1 MALPVNGSAIVYA
14 WRGKPR
20 LPTSTQCLPDV
31 ILHRSFTRPS
41 TAWGDRRLGN
51 EARQEELGVNKPY
64 NRLPCSCFLPTIVLP
79 RNTKERGFLI
89 ASVLT
94 FLNLGLYKVHTNPSL
109 HGQISG
115 TKGASTAKALVIQH
129 FECDEAIGCLDYD
142 SFVFLINAHHA
153 HTWAQWLV
161 FWVKKENV
169 LLRVGISTTGNI
181 MGGRD
186 INDDQ
191 TIIWPCYSSA
201 RSGHRQMSKG
211 QL

>member
-31 ILHRSFTRPS
+31 ILRGSFTRPS
-41 TAWGDRRLGN
+41 TALGDRRPG
-51 EARQEELGVNKPY
+51 K
-64 NRLPCSCFLPTIVLP
+64 RLDRKSLVIINHTIGFLAAASYPTIVLP

-115 TKGASTAKALVIQH
+115 TKGTSTAKALVIQH

-153 HTWAQWLV
+153 HTWAQ
-161 FWVKKENV
+161 
-169 LLRVGISTTGNI
+169 
-181 MGGRD
+181 
-186 INDDQ
+186 
-191 TIIWPCYSSA
+191 
-201 RSGHRQMSKG
+201 
-211 QL
+211 

>member
-1 MALPVNGSAIVYA
+1 MALLVNGSAIVYA
-14 WRGKPR
+14 RRNKPH

-31 ILHRSFTRPS
+31 ILRRSFTRSS
-41 TAWGDRRLGN
+41 TTLGDRRPGN
-51 EARQEELGVNKPY
+51 EARQKELGDKNHTIG
-64 NRLPCSCFLPTIVLP
+64 FLAAASYPTIVLP

-115 TKGASTAKALVIQH
+115 TKGTSTAKALVIQH

-153 HTWAQWLV
+153 HTWAQ
-161 FWVKKENV
+161 
-169 LLRVGISTTGNI
+169 
-181 MGGRD
+181 
-186 INDDQ
+186 
-191 TIIWPCYSSA
+191 
-201 RSGHRQMSKG
+201 
-211 QL
+211 